1 MWSRIR
7 RLSYMKFIRSLAVLL
22 VGVITVTSS
31 PMGSGV
37 VSATTSSAEWEVGEP
52 QFVRFS
58 GVSVSKN
65 GQIAFAV
72 PDPAAPTNP
81 PAKGLRSSDGGATW
95 TELASMESRYWMS
108 VDTSADGQV
117 VFATGFVDVGG
128 ANQSAVF
135 TSIDSGVTWSTV
147 IAFDPS
153 SPSLMYGDVS
163 VSEDGQKVVVGSS
176 SGVKYSSNQGATWT
190 SIWSGD
196 ARGVAI
202 SGDGSVIMI
211 QEYYV
216 GIHKSTD
223 SGSSWTTV
231 NSSPIGWS
239 RIGLSTNGLSA
250 IAISVRSGGQGGAF
264 FTRDGGATWTEPS
277 FNTTFVDDQYAIGA
291 ISPDGNTM
299 IASSYYSPP
308 YVSFDG
314 GVTWS
319 LPPQN
324 ISDLGQWTGF
334 AVSNSNPTSGLAG
347 SMIIGITENNGTM
360 RFGTRDSEPALPATG
375 THLVLWPA
383 VVALLLGVTITRKNR
398 RPSLRAR

>member
-1 MWSRIR
+1 
-7 RLSYMKFIRSLAVLL
+7 MKLIRSLAVLF
-22 VGVITVTSS
+22 VGVITVTSN
-31 PMGSGV
+31 PMGSSL
-37 VSATTSSAEWEVGEP
+37 VSATSSSAVWEVGEP
-52 QFVRFS
+52 RFVRFA

-65 GQIAFAV
+65 GQTAFAV
-72 PDPAAPTNP
+72 PDPAAPANP
-81 PAKGLRSSDGGATW
+81 PAKGFRSSDGGATW
-95 TELASMESRYWMS
+95 VEMASMESRYWMS

-117 VFATGFVDVGG
+117 VFATGSVYVGG
-128 ANQSAVF
+128 AFQSAVF
-135 TSIDSGVTWSTV
+135 KSVDSGDTWSTV
-147 IAFDPS
+147 IAFDSS

-163 VSEDGQKVVVGSS
+163 VSEDGQKVVVGSN
-176 SGVKYSSNQGATWT
+176 SGVMYSSNQGATWT

-202 SGDGSVIMI
+202 SGDGSVIMV
-211 QEYYV
+211 QEFYV

-231 NSSPIGWS
+231 NSSSIGWS
-239 RIGLSTNGLSA
+239 RIGLSTNGSSA

-264 FTRDGGATWTEPS
+264 FTRDGGTTWTEPS
-277 FNTTFVDDQYAIGA
+277 FNTTFADSQYAIGA

-299 IASSYYSPP
+299 IASSYYSQP

-324 ISDLGQWTGF
+324 ILGLGQWTGF
-334 AVSNSNPTSGLAG
+334 AVSNSSPTSAVAG
-347 SMIIGITENNGTM
+347 ASIIGITEANGVI
-360 RFGTRDSEPALPATG
+360 RFGTHESEPTLPATG

-383 VVALLLGVTITRKNR
+383 VLVLLLGVAITRTNR
-398 RPSLRAR
+398 HSSLRAR